1 MRTAGKRRE
10 TCNLKYEWLSGVPRS
25 VGIALR
31 RPEITC
37 TSQAGRQ
44 QPGCT
49 RHSQRSY
56 SSYDT
61 QECSIAGA
69 DRDDSGNRSFSLDIR
84 LNRPKCPTG
93 IGSSANAVPVVCL
106 CICLFQFGGVLLR
119 VPEGTVVTLARAALF
134 QSSPQESRGCLARYQ
149 IAINRSTRRFGLL
162 RCPSGFHIAIAFA
175 FPSISASA

>member
-1 MRTAGKRRE
+1 M
-10 TCNLKYEWLSGVPRS
+10 KYEWLSGVPRS
-25 VGIALR
+25 VGIALW

-37 TSQAGRQ
+37 TSEAGRQ

-134 QSSPQESRGCLARYQ
+134 QSSPQESGVVWPDTRSQLIGARGDLGYFDALA
-149 IAINRSTRRFGLL
+149 AFTL
-162 RCPSGFHIAIAFA
+162 RCFCL
-175 FPSISASA
+175 PSISASA